1 QGWGLSLS
9 PESSNLSPLLSPDA
23 SRFTP
28 RASRLTLHVFSAA
41 VVFFVGCTS
50 ESPSLG
56 EADRSASSVASLSP
70 PTGSAPNQPPTIR
83 SATILPNPILRSGT
97 VSVRV
102 EAEDP
107 EDNAVTF
114 GFQWFANGKPIPEQT
129 GPTLSPT
136 MLDRGD
142 KVSVEVTPLDGHAAG
157 PAYRT
162 APVKVANSPPA
173 VKQVVLEPK
182 ELRIGKPLR
191 AQVEGSDADRDEIRY
206 TFEWWKNNE
215 LVSQGEEGSFQT
227 TGLGRDDTI
236 VVAVTPHDHDGP
248 GERVYS
254 QPLTITNTSPSITST
269 PPTALVAGRYVYA
282 VTAQDPEGD
291 PLTYS
296 LETAPPGMTINEK
309 TGQIQWQVTPDLTG
323 PQEVRVVV
331 NDGQDG
337 SSFQDFAL
345 TLPAQN
351 SNSK

>member
-1 QGWGLSLS
+1 M
-9 PESSNLSPLLSPDA
+9 D
-23 SRFTP
+23 
-28 RASRLTLHVFSAA
+28 ASRLTLHVFSAA
-41 VVFFVGCTS
+41 LVFFVGCSS

-56 EADRSASSVASLSP
+56 EADRSASSVASSSP
-70 PTGSAPNQPPTIR
+70 QAGSGPNQPPIIR
-83 SATILPNPILRSGT
+83 SAMILPDPILRSGT
-97 VSVRV
+97 ASVRV

-114 GFQWFANGKPIPEQT
+114 RFQWFANGKPIPEET
-129 GPTLSPT
+129 GATLSPT
-136 MLDRGD
+136 MLNRGD
-142 KVSVEVTPLDGHAAG
+142 EVSVAVTPLDGHATG
-157 PAYRT
+157 PAYLT
-162 APVKVANSPPA
+162 APVKVANSPPV

-182 ELRIGKPLR
+182 ELVIGKPLR

-337 SSFQDFAL
+337 SSFQDFTL
-345 TLPAQN
+345 TLPTPD
-351 SNSK
+351 STSK